1 MSVEDFWW
9 DAHNTIKEFKLQRK
23 FDKQL
28 KKMEHQE
35 KHQYKDTRDKW
46 AYALSKVV
54 NEYQEKQNKK
64 KKSKK

>member
-9 DAHNTIKEFKLQRK
+9 DAHKTIKELKLQRK

-28 KKMEHQE
+28 KKMEYQE

-54 NEYQEKQNKK
+54 KEHEEKQSKK
-64 KKSKK
+64 KKKEK

>member
-35 KHQYKDTRDKW
+35 KHQYKDTKQMW
-46 AYALSKVV
+46 EYALNKVK
-54 NEYQEKQNKK
+54 NGR
-64 KKSKK
+64 

>member
-9 DAHNTIKEFKLQRK
+9 DAHKTLKELKLQRK

-28 KKMEHQE
+28 KKMESQDQHR
-35 KHQYKDTRDKW
+35 YKDTREKW

-54 NEYQEKQNKK
+54 NEHQEKQLKK
-64 KKSKK
+64 KKKKK